1 VAQVLECFRDERG
14 GTHVVELVGR
24 RVLDRGPRGEAIVVA
39 ELSPYEGEAE
49 ARGALAEYRRHPRRA
64 RKLTREEQRCRA
76 S

>member
-14 GTHVVELVGR
+14 GTHVIELAGR
-24 RVLDRGPRGEAIVVA
+24 RVLDRGPAGEAILVA

-49 ARGALAEYRRHPRRA
+49 ARGALAEYRRNPRRA
-64 RKLTREEQRCRA
+64 RRLTREELRCPA